1 MDYSNN
7 VVSGVSG
14 YALLAK
20 LAYKKLPNNLSF
32 LDQINQRDSIKIDGA
47 FENFNSYFTARLS
60 NEVNENYD
68 LIETFEDINTG
79 FFAALVRDA
88 SGQYTL
94 TIRGTEFENDFNR
107 DFIATNSMIA
117 THGMALPQV
126 VSLQHALNRIESE
139 NLTNG
144 QSIHTTGH
152 SLGGHL
158 ALLAEAL
165 APDLVDQVYTFNA
178 PHVYENFLRATI
190 SAYNNAPE
198 TAYDNYTL
206 RLSAVFAIFGPET
219 VFADWDFEYELQ
231 HHQLYDQ
238 VLQNAGNFISQ
249 LTTSQN
255 DFHIYETYGDV
266 VSEIGSSKFGE
277 TQLIYSEHEND
288 VSSAPHSQS
297 EITTALLMHDV
308 FNAIDN
314 TLTANDIGQ
323 MLLSSANIG
332 FNEFR
337 NPSTEAIVRALVK
350 YFPAVSYSSEDVFT
364 DERAEDQGSTGWN
377 VEYANHSALQTALLD
392 LRDQIQAAFSGN
404 GTVANMAASDTANLA
419 LQNTDEGRAYR
430 FALVHALP
438 FAITTGVAN
447 TAAASS
453 DYDLANYTE
462 QYLQDRAQYLSN
474 LLHYN
479 TIDAD
484 VDYETIV
491 PNIQDL
497 AFYSDPQTTSLVTFT
512 SDSGEPIV
520 IDETLK
526 TSLGDDD
533 AYRHFIFDNDEDN
546 DQLNGKDQNDH
557 IYGAGGNDTLDGG
570 KGNDYLE
577 GGTGHDTYQFNY
589 GDGRDR
595 IVDNGAADEKNKLFI
610 THTDGGTASQVS
622 RLALLAG
629 SSVYQ
634 EVDAAG
640 DVINPATTYALISN
654 AAGQDSLLITVD
666 GGKGGSI
673 THQFDN
679 GFAQWSSAFLC
690 MSKETNQ
697 RKRIPPSSP
706 EGALTFDKN
715 KRSAL
720 CHIPVAKR
728 LKSTSCC
735 LNPLFV
741 STLDLM
747 KGKLAA

>member
-1 MDYSNN
+1 METEIYENALLSAAAYADYSNGIGDPSVKIELLKKRGFTEVQYN
-7 VVSGVSG
+7 KFLENYSVMYYEDDPVSGFSAALFKNEVTGKLTVSYRG
-14 YALLAK
+14 TNPGVLDFYQDFWLALGLGSIGGTQ
-20 LAYKKLPNNLSF
+20 NNSAVEF
-32 LDQINQRDSIKIDGA
+32 LQNAGLIDAFGQIN
-47 FENFNSYFTARLS
+47 
-60 NEVNENYD
+60 
-68 LIETFEDINTG
+68 ETYGNAVTF
-79 FFAALVRDA
+79 
-88 SGQYTL
+88 
-94 TIRGTEFENDFNR
+94 
-107 DFIATNSMIA
+107 
-117 THGMALPQV
+117 
-126 VSLQHALNRIESE
+126 
-139 NLTNG
+139 
-144 QSIHTTGH
+144 TGH
-152 SLGGHL
+152 SLGGYL
-158 ALLAEAL
+158 ALVAAY
-165 APDLVDQVYTFNA
+165 AQPDLLENVYTYNGAGITGLDQFFLATVLPWLNSQSSNPLGSHNTTHIYADKGLELASGLWFNRPGSYQTMFIENEHFLSVENHSIERMVESLSMYRVLNLLDSTA
-178 PHVYENFLRATI
+178 DTNSIYELLDAAASVPLI
-190 SAYNNAPE
+190 S
-198 TAYDNYTL
+198 L
-206 RLSAVFAIFGPET
+206 ET
-219 VFADWDFEYELQ
+219 VVN
-231 HHQLYDQ
+231 QL
-238 VLQNAGNFISQ
+238 
-249 LTTSQN
+249 
-255 DFHIYETYGDV
+255 GD
-266 VSEIGSSKFGE
+266 
-277 TQLIYSEHEND
+277 
-288 VSSAPHSQS
+288 
-297 EITTALLMHDV
+297 
-308 FNAIDN
+308 
-314 TLTANDIGQ
+314 
-323 MLLSSANIG
+323 MLG
-332 FNEFR
+332 
-337 NPSTEAIVRALVK
+337 
-350 YFPAVSYSSEDVFT
+350 
-364 DERAEDQGSTGWN
+364 G
-377 VEYANHSALQTALLD
+377 
-392 LRDQIQAAFSGN
+392 
-404 GTVANMAASDTANLA
+404 NLA
-419 LQNTDEGRAYR
+419 LAANKNDIELFYQEVNALVNTAQSQTNIIFLANSNAQSIAAIASQNTEEGRAYR
-430 FALVHALP
+430 YALVNATSFTLLTNIAGA
-438 FAITTGVAN
+438 AI
-447 TAAASS
+447 ASS

-577 GGTGHDTYQFNY
+577 GGIGDDTYHFDY

-679 GFAQWSSAFLC
+679 RFAHWSSSFLY
-690 MSKETNQ
+690 MSKDANQ
-697 RKRIPPSSP
+697 RKHIPPSSP